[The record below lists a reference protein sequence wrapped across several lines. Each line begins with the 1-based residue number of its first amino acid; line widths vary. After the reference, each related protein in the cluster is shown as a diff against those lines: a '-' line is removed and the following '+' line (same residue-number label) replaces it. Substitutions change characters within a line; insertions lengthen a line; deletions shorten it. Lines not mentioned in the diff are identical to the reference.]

1 MKHSL
6 VIEKLLFFANRITST
21 GLWTQFRACVSA
33 QKGIVALGCICPYVK
48 DIPRQAF
55 PPPQKNISA
64 PKMPPRLSPLLIRGH
79 GGGNGGG
86 IPPPSTP
93 CLFSKV
99 QTFWDPYLLSSPP
112 KPSTPRPCMPLLLL
126 LLNEP
131 KNYFHLAGSPRLFLS
146 SSCCVR
152 RSHSRCLRR
161 REREKITTERVD
173 QKKKGTLLL
182 PRATQKFFVCGR
194 GPFKKKGQIF
204 GEPPPVPRRHGEG
217 AEKEKKNEKE
227 SHLPPPPCYIP
238 RIPFHLLFFFF
249 HPKFFSDFFVWDTT
263 VHYTT

>member
-1 MKHSL
+1 MKSFL
-6 VIEKLLFFANRITST
+6 YGGVTLFPKAEGEKGYIEKRRAGGTPH
-21 GLWTQFRACVSA
+21 FRGGGGGGGGRARPTPTHYP
-33 QKGIVALGCICPYVK
+33 LY
-48 DIPRQAF
+48 
-55 PPPQKNISA
+55 
-64 PKMPPRLSPLLIRGH
+64 PLLSLGGRFGCGPRPPSIRGH
-79 GGGNGGG
+79 GGGEWGG
-86 IPPPSTP
+86 IPPSSTHF
-93 CLFSKV
+93 LFSKV